1 MPHNP
6 PQHMFK
12 LPHNNI
18 NPPNKLIQIMLQ
30 YLEHLLQKEHIIPLQ
45 LLLSY
50 LYHRHYKITKILH
63 TILTDH
69 QQVLL

>member
-1 MPHNP
+1 MHRLVDIDWYDTLLYLCQFLSFLLFFFLQQVEIMPHNP

-30 YLEHLLQKEHIIPLQ
+30 YLEHLL
-45 LLLSY
+45 
-50 LYHRHYKITKILH
+50 
-63 TILTDH
+63 
-69 QQVLL
+69 